1 MFGLVKKAF
10 AVIATFFNLSHVNYL
25 ECVSINDQKCKARP
39 KITDV
44 NNNEPAFFPLSIKV
58 KKCGGSVIISMIHM
72 LNCLSPKLLKK

>member
-1 MFGLVKKAF
+1 MSGLVKKAF

-44 NNNEPAFFPLSIKV
+44 NNNEPVFEV
-58 KKCGGSVIISMIHM
+58 VIISMIHM
-72 LNCLSPKLLKK
+72 LNCLSPTLLKK

>member
-1 MFGLVKKAF
+1 MFGLVKIAF

-44 NNNEPAFFPLSIKV
+44 NNNEPVFEV
-58 KKCGGSVIISMIHM
+58 VIISMIHM
-72 LNCLSPKLLKK
+72 LNCLSPTLLKK

>member
-44 NNNEPAFFPLSIKV
+44 NNNEPVFEV
-58 KKCGGSVIISMIHM
+58 VIISMIHM
-72 LNCLSPKLLKK
+72 LNCLSPTLLKK